1 MFGLGLYLVDYF
13 RYTQRIKRDK
23 KIRSVF
29 GILQNN
35 KAFKKGIQMKKVFK
49 CFIVRYG
56 NDILRIMKWLAFEWF
71 EGVFKNDERI
81 YITLTIT
88 RRKK

>member
-1 MFGLGLYLVDYF
+1 
-13 RYTQRIKRDK
+13 
-23 KIRSVF
+23 
-29 GILQNN
+29 
-35 KAFKKGIQMKKVFK
+35 MKKVFK